1 MLSWLWL
8 TFLQGVSNF
17 AGFDEL
23 IAKINA
29 LIAQNDKRQKEIKR
43 LEFDLFQVQK
53 ELSFYYSLSR
63 DQNKIIKLNEKLHK
77 RAFALLGEAYCDV
90 FCSSLPDEWW
100 FEYHN
105 TSKKPACTGFLL
117 VLIGSRRT
125 NPCVGAIEEE
135 ANYEQDS
142 HSTCCCNQP
151 ER

>member
-1 MLSWLWL
+1 M
-8 TFLQGVSNF
+8 SNF

-90 FCSSLPDEWW
+90 FCSSLPDE
-100 FEYHN
+100 
-105 TSKKPACTGFLL
+105 
-117 VLIGSRRT
+117 
-125 NPCVGAIEEE
+125 
-135 ANYEQDS
+135 
-142 HSTCCCNQP
+142 
-151 ER
+151 